1 MTEIIQA
8 GLFDYTRLDTET
20 RIVVQQRTEEIKVLV
35 RRSAQDIIDIGNK
48 LIDVKARLG
57 HGNFGPWLESEFGWT
72 WKTATRFMDV
82 AAKFDKLSN
91 LENFG
96 ASALYLLAAPST
108 PEPARVEAI
117 ERAQSGEAITHA
129 TAKQIVA
136 EHKPVN
142 AVTKA
147 PTVTRTPE
155 TDYDDYE
162 EAGEEYAAEA
172 EGYDWSSEELPDDEW
187 MYSPIVRSKLGSYK
201 QRGDLKR
208 CEDCLHEWD
217 DEALDCPQCYP
228 PVATEP
234 QTHPPV
240 FTQKVPNWTS
250 SQLERK
256 EAAKRGITVH
266 ANMKT
271 DEALIEW
278 AKQEGIFFRVDR
290 ATEWGNPFHLPGD
303 GDRET
308 VINNYAWYLERKPS
322 LLSKIHTLKGKVLG
336 CWCYPES
343 CHAEVLEERAN
354 A

>member
-1 MTEIIQA
+1 MEIVSTEERNELAQHEGVIERGLKTFVDVGNALLAIRDKRLYRQDHGTFEDYCRERWNMGRTYAHYMIESAMVVMNLSVHNCEQVPSTESQA
-8 GLFDYTRLDTET
+8 RPLTSLEPE
-20 RIVVQQRTEEIKVLV
+20 QQREVWQRAVETAPNGKV
-35 RRSAQDIIDIGNK
+35 
-48 LIDVKARLG
+48 
-57 HGNFGPWLESEFGWT
+57 
-72 WKTATRFMDV
+72 TA
-82 AAKFDKLSN
+82 AH
-91 LENFG
+91 
-96 ASALYLLAAPST
+96 
-108 PEPARVEAI
+108 VE
-117 ERAQSGEAITHA
+117 H
-129 TAKQIVA
+129 
-136 EHKPVN
+136 
-142 AVTKA
+142 TKREYQA
-147 PTVTRTPE
+147 VTRTPE
-155 TDYDDYE
+155 PQYDDYEEAGE

-172 EGYDWSSEELPDDEW
+172 EGYDWTDDDELPDDEW
-187 MYSPIVRSKLGSYK
+187 MYSPIVRGKLGSYK

-208 CEDCLHEWD
+208 CEDCLNEWD
-217 DEALDCPQCYP
+217 DEASDCPKCYP
-228 PVATEP
+228 PVVATKPATEP
-234 QTHPPV
+234 HKAPT
-240 FTQKVPNWTS
+240 WTS